1 MAPRSAAFE
10 AKVGA
15 QSVGGIS
22 NSNRIHEERGFSP
35 WIRGELSRV
44 YGSETVVPSP
54 DAEMLNVPAAVF
66 GRYCGALASCGLS
79 CFVGRWFNEPAGAG
93 GLTLLSAFAM

>member
-15 QSVGGIS
+15 QASVGFPTATGS
-22 NSNRIHEERGFSP
+22 TKSGGFSP